1 MQSLVRGFDSFSL
14 LAIPF
19 FILAGEIMNT
29 GGLSKRIVGFARSF
43 MGHIRGS
50 LGYAAILSSM
60 VFAGVSG
67 SADADTSAI
76 GSILLP
82 MMDEEG
88 YDRKVCTALIAT
100 SGCIGPI
107 IPPSIPMILYGVT
120 ASVSISKL
128 FLGGIIP
135 GILVGVGLMTVWGFY
150 VKKQRYGD
158 SSDKFS
164 WKTVWYHTK
173 RAFFALLLPVII
185 LGGII
190 TGVVT
195 PTESAVIAV
204 AYAFVVSKFVY
215 RELSLRELP
224 RMLAST
230 ARSTAVIMMVCGAA
244 MSVAYYITLAQV
256 PKQLSEL
263 LLSISDNVLVIML
276 ILSGPFAQYLDGKMA
291 EKGLVN
297 VAWYE
302 DGFRHLTNSKQ
313 AVTSPADV
321 KGMKIRTME
330 NPIHLAAWKVLGANP
345 TPMAYT
351 DVFTA
356 LQQHVIDGQENPFPT
371 IYDGKFYE
379 VQKYMSTT
387 GHVYSPFI
395 FVYSSQLFEK
405 LPAEDQAIFKEV
417 AKATEPVNREINRAD
432 AQSCREKMEAAGM
445 EVTDLTMEQKQVF
458 QDLLTPIWGDFTDVF
473 GEEALAKLQEELAK
487 L

>member
-1 MQSLVRGFDSFSL
+1 MGDWSSYIVMQSLVRGFDSFSL

-19 FILAGEIMNT
+19 FILAGEIMNA

-88 YDRKVCTALIAT
+88 YDRKVCTALLAT

-135 GILVGVGLMTVWGFY
+135 GVLIGVGLMSVWGFY

-173 RAFFALLLPVII
+173 RAFFALMLPVII

-256 PKQLSEL
+256 PKQLSNL

-276 ILSGPFAQYLDGKMA
+276 LINLLLLIIGCVMDLAPAVFLMTPILLPIIQSFGLDPIYFGVVMCINLCI
-291 EKGLVN
+291 GLVTPP
-297 VAWYE
+297 VGTVLYVVC
-302 DGFRHLTNSKQ
+302 GLSK
-313 AVTSPADV
+313 VSIFDIIKPL
-321 KGMKIRTME
+321 I
-330 NPIHLAAWKVLGANP
+330 
-345 TPMAYT
+345 
-351 DVFTA
+351 
-356 LQQHVIDGQENPFPT
+356 
-371 IYDGKFYE
+371 
-379 VQKYMSTT
+379 
-387 GHVYSPFI
+387 PFI
-395 FVYSSQLFEK
+395 SVMVAVLLLVTYIPGLILFI
-405 LPAEDQAIFKEV
+405 PNMFA
-417 AKATEPVNREINRAD
+417 
-432 AQSCREKMEAAGM
+432 
-445 EVTDLTMEQKQVF
+445 
-458 QDLLTPIWGDFTDVF
+458 
-473 GEEALAKLQEELAK
+473 
-487 L
+487 

>member
-1 MQSLVRGFDSFSL
+1 MVVILFLVSLFGFILLNVPIAFSLLLSAVVLMLYMGDWSSYIVMQSLVRGFDSFSL

-19 FILAGEIMNT
+19 FILAGEIMNA

-88 YDRKVCTALIAT
+88 YDRKVCTALLAT

-135 GILVGVGLMTVWGFY
+135 GVLIGVGLMSVWGFY

-173 RAFFALLLPVII
+173 RAFFALMLPVII

-256 PKQLSEL
+256 PKQLSNL

-276 ILSGPFAQYLDGKMA
+276 LINLLLLIIGCVMDLAPAVFLMTPILMPIIQSFGLDPIYFGVVMCINLCI
-291 EKGLVN
+291 GLVTPP
-297 VAWYE
+297 VGTVLYVVC
-302 DGFRHLTNSKQ
+302 GLSK
-313 AVTSPADV
+313 VSIFDIIKPL
-321 KGMKIRTME
+321 I
-330 NPIHLAAWKVLGANP
+330 
-345 TPMAYT
+345 
-351 DVFTA
+351 
-356 LQQHVIDGQENPFPT
+356 
-371 IYDGKFYE
+371 
-379 VQKYMSTT
+379 
-387 GHVYSPFI
+387 PFI
-395 FVYSSQLFEK
+395 SVMVAVLLLVTYIPGLILFI
-405 LPAEDQAIFKEV
+405 PNMFA
-417 AKATEPVNREINRAD
+417 
-432 AQSCREKMEAAGM
+432 
-445 EVTDLTMEQKQVF
+445 
-458 QDLLTPIWGDFTDVF
+458 
-473 GEEALAKLQEELAK
+473 
-487 L
+487 

>member
-1 MQSLVRGFDSFSL
+1 
-14 LAIPF
+14 
-19 FILAGEIMNT
+19 
-29 GGLSKRIVGFARSF
+29 
-43 MGHIRGS
+43 
-50 LGYAAILSSM
+50 
-60 VFAGVSG
+60 
-67 SADADTSAI
+67 
-76 GSILLP
+76 

-276 ILSGPFAQYLDGKMA
+276 LINLLLLIIGCVMDLAPAVFLMTPILLPIIQSFGLDPIYFGVVMCINLCI
-291 EKGLVN
+291 GLVTPP
-297 VAWYE
+297 VGTVLYVVC
-302 DGFRHLTNSKQ
+302 GLSK
-313 AVTSPADV
+313 VSIFDLIKPL
-321 KGMKIRTME
+321 I
-330 NPIHLAAWKVLGANP
+330 
-345 TPMAYT
+345 
-351 DVFTA
+351 
-356 LQQHVIDGQENPFPT
+356 
-371 IYDGKFYE
+371 
-379 VQKYMSTT
+379 
-387 GHVYSPFI
+387 PFI
-395 FVYSSQLFEK
+395 SVMVAVLLLVTYIPELILFI
-405 LPAEDQAIFKEV
+405 PNMFA
-417 AKATEPVNREINRAD
+417 
-432 AQSCREKMEAAGM
+432 
-445 EVTDLTMEQKQVF
+445 
-458 QDLLTPIWGDFTDVF
+458 
-473 GEEALAKLQEELAK
+473 
-487 L
+487 